1 MREAMLWSV
10 SREPRWNAARHAPRG
25 SSLSSRC
32 CFLDVAIIVYWCCI
46 CVLAMLQHMICYNVA
61 AALIEF
67 LMLQS
72 LSTDI
77 AMSLYR
83 CCLDFISMLMLQKYI
98 SMLQCC
104 KSSSRCCRCCF
115 ECCEILRDVFVDLD
129 VADVVSNVAKFFVMF
144 FGVANI
150 KFQCCRYCIW
160 MLRRKRTIWTDVATM
175 LRQNVRSE

>member
-1 MREAMLWSV
+1 
-10 SREPRWNAARHAPRG
+10 
-25 SSLSSRC
+25 
-32 CFLDVAIIVYWCCI
+32 
-46 CVLAMLQHMICYNVA
+46 MLQHMICYNVA

-104 KSSSRCCRCCF
+104 KSSSRCCGCCF

-144 FGVANI
+144 LVLQILNFNVADIVFG
-150 KFQCCRYCIW
+150 CCDENVQSKQ
-160 MLRRKRTIWTDVATM
+160 MLRLCCDKTYG
-175 LRQNVRSE
+175 LNSKYLL